1 MGAFFTASLCGI
13 ALGLVFWRLGLP
25 GGPVVGAMIGTAAY
39 QLFAPVKAITPNGMD
54 LLVQLAAGILIGLS
68 FNRELLHIAQ
78 QALPWAVGA
87 ALALIGL
94 GAGLAWILDRYT
106 GIGLVTALFG
116 LAPGGV
122 TGMGVLAQAEGGK
135 PALVGVFHTVRILL
149 TYLLVP
155 LLGRLLRQ

>member
-1 MGAFFTASLCGI
+1 MSAFLAASLCGI
-13 ALGLVFWRLGLP
+13 TFGLVFWRLNLP
-25 GGPVVGAMIGTAAY
+25 GGPVVGAMLGTAAY
-39 QLFAPVKAITPNGMD
+39 QLFAPAKATTPDGMD
-54 LLVQLAAGILIGLS
+54 LLVQLAAGILIGLA
-68 FNRELLHIAQ
+68 FNRELLHIAR

-116 LAPGGV
+116 LAPGGI
-122 TGMGVLAQAEGGK
+122 TGMGVLAQAEGGR

-155 LLGRLLRQ
+155 LLGRLLKP

>member
-25 GGPVVGAMIGTAAY
+25 GGPVVGTMIGTAAY

-106 GIGLVTALFG
+106 SIGLVTALFG

-122 TGMGVLAQAEGGK
+122 TGMGCWPK
-135 PALVGVFHTVRILL
+135 PRGVSQLWWGFFTLC
-149 TYLLVP
+149 
-155 LLGRLLRQ
+155 GSS